1 MRYLKLFLISV
12 TVFLMLLFGMSIILP
27 SSVVISRAVD
37 ISANKTEAYKKINSC
52 IAWKTW
58 ITQLNDSSLKN
69 ITATRIHSDKFEVT
83 ITALEP
89 DRVVS
94 EWIDH
99 NGINQESTMRV
110 ISSPSIP
117 NATTVQWQYEEH
129 ISWYQPWEKFAS
141 LVGDQILGTMMET
154 NLNNLKK
161 ILETN

>member
-1 MRYLKLFLISV
+1 MRLLKLFLISV
-12 TVFLMLLFGMSIILP
+12 TVFLILLFGMSIILP

-37 ISANKTEAYKKINSC
+37 ISANSKDAFNKINNC
-52 IAWKTW
+52 IVWKTW

-69 ITATRIHSDKFEVT
+69 ISATKIHSGKFEVT
-83 ITALEP
+83 ITSVEA
-89 DRVVS
+89 DRVISQWVDS
-94 EWIDH
+94 KGNI
-99 NGINQESTMRV
+99 QESTMRV
-110 ISSPSIP
+110 ISSPSVP

-161 ILETN
+161 LLETN